1 MYKKIKYKEPVEFLK
16 YISTRDPTATNI
28 SVVQDYNGSYLFI
41 QNDKDPEYW
50 TSFDDQYVV
59 FDSYNQAYE
68 STIMSSKSRCIVY
81 TNPAMTRD
89 NASIPSLPDEAFPA
103 LIEESKS
110 VAFLALKEMANQ
122 KAEQKSARQQRW
134 LSRKAWKAH
143 GGIDYPDY
151 GRKR

>member
-1 MYKKIKYKEPVEFLK
+1 MYKTIRYKEPTEFLK
-16 YISTRDPTATNI
+16 YISTRNPDATNI
-28 SVVQDYNGSYLFI
+28 TVVEDYNGSYLFI
-41 QNDKDPEYW
+41 QNDKDPDYW

-59 FDSYNQAYE
+59 FDSFNLDYE
-68 STIMSSKSRCIVY
+68 STVMASKSRCLAY
-81 TNPAMTRD
+81 TNPPMERA
-89 NASIPSLPDEAFPA
+89 NSSIPNLPDEAFPA

-110 VAFLALKEMANQ
+110 VAFLVLKEMANQ

-143 GGIDYPDY
+143 GGIEYPDY